1 MNLKSVT
8 VDQLLLD
15 ARQDTQDGARLAK
28 HASKA
33 RETDDNHQK

>member
-8 VDQLLLD
+8 VDQLLYD
-15 ARQDTQDGARLAK
+15 ARQDTQDGARLVK

-33 RETDDNHQK
+33 PEIDYIHQK